1 MKTPDAELPAPP
13 PHTPLDVAAVRA
25 QFPILNSPL
34 PSGRRLVYLDSGA
47 TAQKPAAV
55 LDAMRE
61 CFETYY
67 SNVHR
72 GKSTLGRL
80 VTERVEQ
87 AREDVRRFV
96 NAADASEILFTA
108 GTTAGLNL
116 VAQTWGRANLTPGDV
131 IATTVME
138 HHCNLVPWQM
148 LAAETGAELRFLPL
162 TDDGRIDM
170 NRLGEAI
177 GDRTKLL
184 AVTAC
189 SNVLGTLPDVRAL
202 CAAAREVGA
211 VSVIDAAQ
219 YVPHRRTD
227 VRDWGC
233 DFLTFGGHKLYGP
246 TGVGVL
252 YGRRELLDAMPPWQG
267 GGNMIQRVYADRS
280 EWADPPAKFEAGTP
294 PIAEIVGLG
303 AAVRWVEAL
312 GWPAIVEH
320 DRTLAAHAVARLKE
334 VPGLTVYG
342 PPGDDRAALASF
354 TVDGAA
360 AEDLNFLLDKR
371 GIAVR
376 HGHHCTMPLHDLLGV
391 PATTRAS
398 FGVYNEP
405 EEVDVLIEALL
416 AARIR
421 LRLG

>member
-1 MKTPDAELPAPP
+1 MSPSH
-13 PHTPLDVAAVRA
+13 PHTPLDVGAVRA
-25 QFPILNSPL
+25 QFSILNRPL
-34 PSGRRLVYLDSGA
+34 PNGKPLTYLDSGA

-87 AREDVRRFV
+87 AREDCRRFI
-96 NAADASEILFTA
+96 NAADAAEIVLTA

-116 VAQTWGRANLTPGDV
+116 VAQTWGRANVKAGDV

-148 LAAETGAELRFLPL
+148 LAEETGAELRFLPL

-170 NRLGEAI
+170 NRLDEAV
-177 GDRTKLL
+177 GPKTTLL

-202 CAAAREVGA
+202 CDAARAVGA

-219 YVPHRRTD
+219 SVPHRRTD
-227 VRDWGC
+227 VRAWGC
-233 DFLTFGGHKLYGP
+233 DFLAFGGHKLYGP

-267 GGNMIQRVYADRS
+267 GGNMIDRVFADRS
-280 EWADPPAKFEAGTP
+280 TWAEPPAKFEAGTP

-312 GWPAIVEH
+312 GWDAVERH
-320 DRTLAAHAVARLKE
+320 DADLAAYACERLGE
-334 VPGLTVYG
+334 VPSLTVYG
-342 PPGDDRAALASF
+342 PPAEERAALASF

-360 AEDLNFLLDKR
+360 AEDLNFLLDRR

-376 HGHHCTMPLHDLLGV
+376 HGHHCTMPLHDALGV

-405 EEVDVLIEALL
+405 REVDALVDALL
-416 AARIR
+416 AARVR
-421 LRLG
+421 LRLE